1 MTPHETI
8 RTMTPTMKRHLRQ
21 FMGGKL
27 EGVEDPEGV
36 EDLALR
42 GIIRL
47 DARETWVL
55 SAHGRRVWNLV
66 KLGV

>member
-21 FMGGKL
+21 FMAGEL
-27 EGVEDPEGV
+27 EGVD
-36 EDLALR
+36 DLALR

>member
-8 RTMTPTMKRHLRQ
+8 RTMTPTMKRNLRG
-21 FMGGKL
+21 FMGGEL
-27 EGVEDPEGV
+27 EGVD
-36 EDLALR
+36 DLALR

-47 DARETWVL
+47 NASEEWVL

>member
-8 RTMTPTMKRHLRQ
+8 RTMTPTMKRNLRQ
-21 FMGGKL
+21 FMGGEL
-27 EGVEDPEGV
+27 EGVD
-36 EDLALR
+36 DLALR

-47 DARETWVL
+47 DSREKWVL
-55 SAHGRRVWNLV
+55 SAHGRQVWELV

>member
-8 RTMTPTMKRHLRQ
+8 RTMTPTMKRNLRR
-21 FMGGKL
+21 FMGGEL
-27 EGVEDPEGV
+27 EGVD
-36 EDLALR
+36 DLALR

-47 DARETWVL
+47 DASDKWVL
-55 SAHGRRVWNLV
+55 SAHGRRVWELV

>member
-8 RTMTPTMKRHLRQ
+8 RTMAPAMKQNLRR
-21 FMGGKL
+21 FMDGEL
-27 EGVEDPEGV
+27 EGVD
-36 EDLALR
+36 DLALR

-47 DARETWVL
+47 DAREQWVL
-55 SAHGRRVWNLV
+55 SAHGRRVWDLV